1 MITFQMIHKRPKQN
15 RKRNLFIEQ
24 VINQCK
30 EGKKMKV
37 SKGLNSTRRGF
48 SHLENEWHQTAR

>member
-1 MITFQMIHKRPKQN
+1 MIHKRPKQN